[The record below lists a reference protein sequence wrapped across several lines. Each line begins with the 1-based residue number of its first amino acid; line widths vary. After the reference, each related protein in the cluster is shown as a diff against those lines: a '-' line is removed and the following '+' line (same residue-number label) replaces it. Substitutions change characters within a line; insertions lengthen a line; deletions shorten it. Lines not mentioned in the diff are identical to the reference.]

1 MGVQKTGICPSF
13 VQKENNQYIYHFI
26 YKDHLGNNRLT
37 YADVNGDGEVTPGEI
52 IEENNYYPFGLKHQG
67 YNELAGDAHKYKFLN
82 REHQPELGLNTIAT
96 DYRHYD
102 AALGR
107 FNNMDA
113 LSELAYGQ
121 TPYRYGF
128 NNPVYWTDPTGLFES
143 RDDAHAFAKEILNLK
158 DKQYNIEAYDD
169 GTFVLNV
176 TEGEFDGRSFYFEM
190 LDSNLDELVIATGGS
205 GSENSSR
212 NLPAINIDGWTI
224 GNSSADGFG
233 AFLRYRSNTQAGSFR
248 LFKNLENGKV
258 WAPKYYKN
266 NFGVRGRLKHKTFN
280 VSKTIAK
287 GTKVTSALLE
297 VTDIVDGVKADQG
310 IGRNTITQT
319 AGAVGGV
326 WGGIWLGSK
335 AGAAMSAGTTNPYII
350 GGAVIVGGFVGGIAG
365 ETAAEALIESIP
377 SSNYN
382 PDRPVILHKR

>member
-1 MGVQKTGICPSF
+1 M
-13 VQKENNQYIYHFI
+13 N
-26 YKDHLGNNRLT
+26 

-82 REHQPELGLNTIAT
+82 KEYQPELGLNTIAT

-113 LSELAYGQ
+113 LSELAPNQ

-128 NNPVYWTDPTGLFES
+128 NNPVYWTDPTGLFE
-143 RDDAHAFAKEILNLK
+143 DPAAAKAYAIDELELNEGE
-158 DKQYNIEAYDD
+158 YSIEAYEH
-169 GTFVLNV
+169 GGYVLHVNA
-176 TEGEFDGRSFYFEM
+176 GEFDGRSFYYGM